1 MSLGGLRAQDPVA
14 RAVVR
19 AAHRLV
25 AAYRLELDWEPERYL
40 IDARSAREWLCERGP
55 RSGLL
60 VLEEAQGLH
69 CGLYIDP
76 CDWEDP
82 DTIAEETSHLVCYA
96 WHAAQE
102 RRVTTLCL
110 ELQSEV
116 DRYLL
121 ARLDGRDAL
130 RHFRD
135 FAWADWLG
143 PEELERYAVAHRA
156 AQRYCLSLEERYPC
170 REQTPDLLCELRH
183 FYRAVQERKL
193 RAGDAPPLRA

>member
-1 MSLGGLRAQDPVA
+1 MRAQASRSLEPLA
-14 RAVVR
+14 GAVV
-19 AAHRLV
+19 AAARRL
-25 AAYRLELDWEPERYL
+25 AAIYRLELDWEPERFL
-40 IDARSAREWLCERGP
+40 IDPSCARELLRERGP

-60 VLEEAQGLH
+60 VLEEAQELH

-76 CDWEDP
+76 ADCADA

-102 RRVTTLCL
+102 RPVSRLGL

-135 FAWADWLG
+135 FVWAEWLG
-143 PEELERYAVAHRA
+143 PDDLERYATAHRA
-156 AQRYCLSLEERYPC
+156 ALRYCRSLADRYPG
-170 REQTPDLLCELRH
+170 RDDTPELVAELRH
-183 FYRAVQERKL
+183 FYRAGLERKL
-193 RAGDAPPLRA
+193 RADAEPLLRA